1 MKKGLCGEINKGR
14 YNWYF
19 MTQKSLFRFS
29 GSRNAVF
36 WQIFCKTLQTFFHLN
51 EKPKGLSL
59 LHTHTL
65 SLSLSLWLSF
75 SFSLSVIHTYTN
87 SFFCMHPLPV
97 HQSLLQFCLHH
108 TYTHTHPRRHS
119 NTHILSLSSLSHP
132 LTFLNLSSGHKK
144 RIKVFYD
151 SISLSSI
158 IATMPIFSKNGP
170 LCVSVFRSGRD
181 TCTEKPNNRTTDAII
196 HQKSSKT
203 SPI

>member
-1 MKKGLCGEINKGR
+1 MLLYSSIQAGTGINDMALSWHLESITYIGTVQDKKFASNNFQQSDSFVSFWQKKCFQCLKKGLCGEINKGR

-59 LHTHTL
+59 

-75 SFSLSVIHTYTN
+75 SFSLSVIHTYTH
-87 SFFCMHPLPV
+87 SFFCKHPLPV

-108 TYTHTHPRRHS
+108 TYTHTP
-119 NTHILSLSSLSHP
+119 TQ
-132 LTFLNLSSGHKK
+132 T
-144 RIKVFYD
+144 
-151 SISLSSI
+151 
-158 IATMPIFSKNGP
+158 
-170 LCVSVFRSGRD
+170 
-181 TCTEKPNNRTTDAII
+181 
-196 HQKSSKT
+196 Q
-203 SPI
+203 